1 MEVLVNDFRKHKTG
15 HSLKDKLNP
24 LSSCGIRAET
34 STHYFLIN
42 YFGNI
47 YRFLATSS
55 NMNHNY
61 YLVMINLMSKNCTL
75 LICTIICTNMYYI
88 NITICTILTTVK
100 DSPRSVN
107 NFVLFKNIF
116 NLHFQYFYPP
126 SPFFIKYFSLAYLI
140 TIMLFCY
147 YYLSKFILF
156 LVYIKFRRERLYM
169 YLY

>member
-34 STHYFLIN
+34 NTHYFLIN
-42 YFGNI
+42 DFGNI
-47 YRFLATSS
+47 YKFLATSS

-75 LICTIICTNMYYI
+75 LICTILIC
-88 NITICTILTTVK
+88 TICTILTTVK
-100 DSPRSVN
+100 DSPSSVN

-126 SPFFIKYFSLAYLI
+126 SPSFIKYFSLAYLI
-140 TIMLFCY
+140 TIMLFYY